1 MLDYRTTTTIS
12 DDGSITIPGLPFKS
26 GQRVEVIVRKCK
38 GKAGKE
44 DSSRAKSARYTD
56 PFGEAAG
63 GKDWESLGEGSRR
76 GSGSAE
82 F

>member
-26 GQRVEVIVRKCK
+26 GERVEVIVRKCK
-38 GKAGKE
+38 GKGGKKYPLRGE
-44 DSSRAKSARYTD
+44 PFKHTD

-76 GSGSAE
+76 GSGSAD